1 MKNVIRS
8 IWGVIFSVV
17 VAVVGIVGY
26 CKGYVIGVFHAIRNR
41 MN

>member
-1 MKNVIRS
+1 MKNVIRNA
-8 IWGVIFSVV
+8 IITAIA
-17 VAVVGIVGY
+17 AVVGVTGY